1 MTGTPG
7 EVRCEDHV
15 SPFQRFGGGAALGMG
30 LLMAFFVL
38 VPAGPKPPVP
48 LPIGLVVAGGF
59 VVFGAWATFGTR
71 AAVLGAGTVR
81 LEWSLFG
88 LRYSRRLPRPPQE
101 RLLVAKKEGARGMI
115 WFDVVMA
122 GEGRTVRL
130 FRSPD
135 RERAEAEAAR
145 VAAATGLPWS
155 CS

>member
-1 MTGTPG
+1 MTGTSE

-15 SPFQRFGGGAALGMG
+15 APFHRFGGGAALLMG

-48 LPIGLVVAGGF
+48 LPIGLVGAAGF

-71 AAVLGAGTVR
+71 AAVLGKGTVR
-81 LEWSLFG
+81 LEWSMFG
-88 LRYSRRLPRPPQE
+88 LRYRRRMPRPAQE
-101 RLLVAKKEGARGMI
+101 RLVVAKKEGARGMV

-135 RERAEAEAAR
+135 RDRAEAEAAR
-145 VAAATGLPWS
+145 VATATGLPWS
-155 CS
+155 GS